1 MKKFLMEIKLVG
13 NNRKKN
19 QIQNLFKYYLPQQK
33 VLRKILEKIFI
44 TKKFIQC
51 KTPCILK
58 IDVLKIPDNKTI
70 GKIFSK
76 Y

>member
-1 MKKFLMEIKLVG
+1 MKKFPMEIKLVG

-51 KTPCILK
+51 KTTRILK

-70 GKIFSK
+70 DKISSK

>member
-13 NNRKKN
+13 NNRKKKY
-19 QIQNLFKYYLPQQK
+19 IQNLFKYYLPQQK
-33 VLRKILEKIFI
+33 ILRKILEKIFI

-51 KTPCILK
+51 KTSRTFK

-70 GKIFSK
+70 GKIVSK